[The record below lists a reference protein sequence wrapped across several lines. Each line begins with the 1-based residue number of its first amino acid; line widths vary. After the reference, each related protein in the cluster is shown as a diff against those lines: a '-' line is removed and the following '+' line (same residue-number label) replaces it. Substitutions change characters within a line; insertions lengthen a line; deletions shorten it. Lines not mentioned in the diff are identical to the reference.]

1 MEAED
6 GRTLETLLE
15 YLRMSRGFDFTGYK
29 RPSLARR
36 VTKRVQALNLQGF
49 GDYLDYLEVHPEE
62 FATLFNTMLINVSSF
77 FRDAPAWECLRAD
90 MLPKLL
96 AANPAGPIRVW
107 SAGCAGG
114 QEAYSLAIAFAELL
128 GAEAFCQRVKIFAT
142 DVDEDALSQ
151 ARQGSYSL
159 EDLEPVPAGLREKYF
174 ERAAARYVF
183 SHELRRTIIF
193 GRLDLIADAP
203 ISRLDLLACRNALIY
218 FNLEAQRQILDRF
231 HFALNEAGF
240 LFLGRAEMLLMHANL
255 FTPVNLKHR
264 IFVRTPKL
272 NLAEHLALL
281 APGGDAEADTGTS
294 QGVRLLAR
302 AMDAVSVGQVVVDAN
317 DTIVLANELV
327 RARFGL
333 SATDVG
339 RPLRDVELCY
349 RPVEL
354 RPLIGRALAE
364 RRPAG
369 VANVERAGPDGQTQY
384 YDVLVTPLLEEGRQ
398 PLGVAIT
405 FTDVTR
411 YAQLREEVERSHSEL
426 ETAYEE
432 LQSTN
437 EELQT
442 TNEELQS
449 TVEELETTNE
459 ELQSSNEE
467 METMNAEL
475 QSTNEEMH
483 TTNDQLRG
491 RTDELYRAN
500 TFLESIVASMD
511 AGVVVLDANLAV
523 EIWNRK
529 AEDLWGLRAD
539 EVRGKP
545 FLNLDIGLPVEELKT
560 PLRECLAGNSGLH
573 RLVLDGRNRRGK
585 AIRCA
590 VMCVPL
596 AGTDKR
602 VQGAILMMEPGG

>member
-6 GRTLETLLE
+6 GRTLEALLE

-96 AANPAGPIRVW
+96 AAKPAGPIRVW

-159 EDLEPVPAGLREKYF
+159 EDLEPVPAALREKYF

-183 SHELRRTIIF
+183 RNELRRAIIF

-203 ISRLDLLACRNALIY
+203 ISRLDLLACRNTLIY
-218 FNLEAQRQILDRF
+218 FNLETQRQVLDRF
-231 HFALNEAGF
+231 NFALNETGF

-255 FTPVNLKHR
+255 FTPVNLRHR
-264 IFVRTPKL
+264 IFVGTRKGA
-272 NLAEHLALL
+272 LADHPTFLAQ
-281 APGGDAEADTGTS
+281 ADDHEAGTRMS
-294 QGVRLLAR
+294 HEVRLRALAI
-302 AMDAVSVGQVVVDAN
+302 DAISVAQVVVDAN
-317 DTIVLANELV
+317 DTIVLANEQV

-333 SATDVG
+333 SARELG

-354 RPLIGRALAE
+354 RPLLERALAE
-364 RRPAG
+364 RQPVG
-369 VANVERAGPDGQTQY
+369 VANVERSGPDGQTRY
-384 YDVLVTPLLEEGRQ
+384 YDVLVTPLLDDGAR

-411 YAQLREEVERSHSEL
+411 YAQLREELERSHSEL

-475 QSTNEEMH
+475 QSTNEEVQ

-491 RTDELYRAN
+491 RTDELNRAN
-500 TFLESIVASMD
+500 TFLESIVASMQV
-511 AGVVVLDANLAV
+511 GVVVLDANLAV
-523 EIWNRK
+523 EVWNRQ

-545 FLNLDIGLPVEELKT
+545 FLNLEIGLPVEELKT
-560 PLRECLAGNSGLH
+560 PLSECMAGSSPQ
-573 RLVLDGRNRRGK
+573 RVVLDGRNRRGK

-590 VMCVPL
+590 VVCVPL
-596 AGTDKR
+596 AGSDKLVR
-602 VQGAILMMEPGG
+602 GAILMMEQGD

>member
-1 MEAED
+1 M
-6 GRTLETLLE
+6 GGLFFFP
-15 YLRMSRGFDFTGYK
+15 SR
-29 RPSLARR
+29 RR
-36 VTKRVQALNLQGF
+36 HTRCSRDWSSDVCSS
-49 GDYLDYLEVHPEE
+49 DLDE
-62 FATLFNTMLINVSSF
+62 
-77 FRDAPAWECLRAD
+77 
-90 MLPKLL
+90 
-96 AANPAGPIRVW
+96 G
-107 SAGCAGG
+107 
-114 QEAYSLAIAFAELL
+114 
-128 GAEAFCQRVKIFAT
+128 
-142 DVDEDALSQ
+142 ALSQ
-151 ARQGSYSL
+151 GRQGSYSL
-159 EDLEPVPAGLREKYF
+159 EDLEPVPADLREKYF
-174 ERAAARYVF
+174 ERAATRYVF
-183 SHELRRTIIF
+183 RHELRRAIIF

-218 FNLEAQRQILDRF
+218 LNLEAQRQVLDRF
-231 HFALNEAGF
+231 HCALNETGF

-264 IFVRTPKL
+264 IFARTPKV
-272 NLAEHLALL
+272 NLADHLALL
-281 APGGDAEADTGTS
+281 APGGDADAETKTS
-294 QGVRLLAR
+294 PGVWLRALAI
-302 AMDAVSVGQVVVDAN
+302 DAVSVGQVVVDAS

-333 SATDVG
+333 SARDVG
-339 RPLRDVELCY
+339 RSLRDGERCY

-354 RPLIGRALAE
+354 RPLIERALAE

-369 VANVERAGPDGQTQY
+369 VANVERPGPDGQTRY
-384 YDVLVTPLLEEGRQ
+384 YDVLVTPLLEEGSQ

-411 YAQLREEVERSHSEL
+411 YAQLRTELEQSHSEL

-467 METMNAEL
+467 METMNEEL
-475 QSTNEEMH
+475 QSTNEEMQ
-483 TTNDQLRG
+483 TTNDQLRA
-491 RTDELYRAN
+491 RTDELNRAN
-500 TFLESIVASMD
+500 TFLESIVASMQ

-523 EIWNRK
+523 EVWNRQ

-560 PLRECLAGNSGLH
+560 PLRECLAGSSDRH
-573 RLVLDGRNRRGK
+573 RLGLRRPH
-585 AIRCA
+585 R
-590 VMCVPL
+590 
-596 AGTDKR
+596 AGEGHK
-602 VQGAILMMEPGG
+602 GA